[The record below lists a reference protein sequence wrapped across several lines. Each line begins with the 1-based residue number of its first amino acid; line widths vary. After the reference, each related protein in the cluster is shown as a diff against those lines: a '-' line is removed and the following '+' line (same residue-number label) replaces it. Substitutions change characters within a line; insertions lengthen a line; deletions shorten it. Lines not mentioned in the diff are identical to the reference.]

1 VFGQFLFCGRSPVRL
16 ARVRQPGDDPAEM
29 IKHSLVRV
37 GLAVADDPL
46 ERRPARKAMLAR
58 DGELR
63 LV

>member
-1 VFGQFLFCGRSPVRL
+1 
-16 ARVRQPGDDPAEM
+16 M